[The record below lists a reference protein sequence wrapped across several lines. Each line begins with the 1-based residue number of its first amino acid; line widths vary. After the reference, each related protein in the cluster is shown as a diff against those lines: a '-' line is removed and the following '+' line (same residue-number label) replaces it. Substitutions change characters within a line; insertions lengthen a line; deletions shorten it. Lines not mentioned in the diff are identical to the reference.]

1 MRKANQADRNFFKKN
16 GYIIFKSVLN
26 PQECDLYIKAAHRAV
41 TKITVTPNL
50 YRKSKKILELLQN
63 PKILNLADTLL
74 GWRMIPIGD
83 IFFFSKAQNKLESGS
98 VPHQDSYGQR
108 AEYGAFMACGVALD
122 NATEENGAL
131 RIYPGTHKLGDLR
144 SNPKKNFEIDAKGNI
159 IKALPIGNNCIIPKG
174 YKEKIVELNKG
185 DILFFHAHVVH
196 YAKKNVSK
204 KKEYKYRRICYVK
217 YIKNGY
223 AFWPGWTE
231 KRTLIERLDNK
242 HKGPLENSIVK
253 V

>member
-1 MRKANQADRNFFKKN
+1 M
-16 GYIIFKSVLN
+16 
-26 PQECDLYIKAAHRAV
+26 
-41 TKITVTPNL
+41 

-144 SNPKKNFEIDAKGNI
+144 SNPKK
-159 IKALPIGNNCIIPKG
+159 
-174 YKEKIVELNKG
+174 
-185 DILFFHAHVVH
+185 IL
-196 YAKKNVSK
+196 K
-204 KKEYKYRRICYVK
+204 
-217 YIKNGY
+217 
-223 AFWPGWTE
+223 
-231 KRTLIERLDNK
+231 
-242 HKGPLENSIVK
+242 
-253 V
+253 